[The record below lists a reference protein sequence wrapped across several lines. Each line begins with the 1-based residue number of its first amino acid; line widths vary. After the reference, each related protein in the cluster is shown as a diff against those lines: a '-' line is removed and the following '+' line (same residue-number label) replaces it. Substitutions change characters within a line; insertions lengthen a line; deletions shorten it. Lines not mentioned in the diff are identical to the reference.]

1 MSRHHEE
8 IGRNVAAGFETAS
21 FFATIMSGF
30 LLGYLGDLWLG
41 TDPVLVVLGIIAG
54 SVTGF
59 WRMWRIANE
68 DQSG

>member
-1 MSRHHEE
+1 MSRHQE
-8 IGRNVAAGFETAS
+8 IGRNFAAGFEAAS
-21 FFATIMSGF
+21 FFSTIMAGF
-30 LLGYLGDLWLG
+30 LLGYLGDIWLG